1 MWQHMQA
8 PNEGV
13 IIPQFKTC
21 KSSLKEKPYF
31 STMFSTTS
39 QMSFIAKN
47 ITFNYKMFFVIQ
59 K

>member
-13 IIPQFKTC
+13 VTSPLETC
-21 KSSLKEKPYF
+21 KSSLGKKPYF

-39 QMSFIAKN
+39 QMSFIARN
-47 ITFNYKMFFVIQ
+47 ITFNYKMFYVIQ